1 MQVNE
6 IRALVKITA
15 VSSALASLLVLYAL
29 VTELVSYKGQAIS
42 GHISLLGYELEI
54 LGTEVRVPPLD
65 SVRKVSLVVGVIAFL
80 NLASVTAGLYRLA
93 RRRELE
99 AVEFLAS
106 SALISALALTLL
118 YSLLRVV
125 ANDVLPAL
133 PTLGSFTTLA
143 GILKLEKPIEE
154 KSLVFV
160 VYEKA
165 GFLLFLWAIFSLV
178 LAFVLV
184 YVLLKSSE
192 AESQANSLASLT
204 PMILVRMQELE
215 SEKVR

>member
-1 MQVNE
+1 
-6 IRALVKITA
+6 
-15 VSSALASLLVLYAL
+15 
-29 VTELVSYKGQAIS
+29 
-42 GHISLLGYELEI
+42 
-54 LGTEVRVPPLD
+54 
-65 SVRKVSLVVGVIAFL
+65 VRKVSLVVGVIAFL